1 MNNDQKRLS
10 EVAKIITGIPESKT
24 CSGTYRYRY
33 IQPNHF
39 SDNGELIDTAYIA
52 REQPLPNEQLIQSG
66 DVLIKRL
73 NSKYS
78 FAVEKLPEESTISQ
92 NLFIIRPCQEITTEY
107 LAYLFEQKNVLSQI
121 EHLSGTAAI
130 IKAIS
135 AKKLAEIVIP
145 IPPIRTQQIL
155 GQLWMLEKR
164 HRKLLIDY
172 VTESERFFSAI
183 AERIQ

>member
-1 MNNDQKRLS
+1 
-10 EVAKIITGIPESKT
+10 
-24 CSGTYRYRY
+24 
-33 IQPNHF
+33 
-39 SDNGELIDTAYIA
+39 
-52 REQPLPNEQLIQSG
+52 
-66 DVLIKRL
+66 
-73 NSKYS
+73 
-78 FAVEKLPEESTISQ
+78 
-92 NLFIIRPCQEITTEY
+92 
-107 LAYLFEQKNVLSQI
+107 LSQI